1 MQSGNK
7 KEPIRKSWESKPGTT
22 GAKAKPQK
30 PKSDVDIAIWKSLM
44 PEELKGLIDESKFC
58 EMCSDFDT
66 DLQFFPSSSIA
77 QKQTFGVE
85 HLALLIEQLLSD
97 DSKTVARAANALN
110 GLATGNESVSAAIR
124 IKLLADPSALNNIFH
139 VRLPAPFPTPLP
151 QERLTPPLHAFPR
164 RRRPS
169 SRPRRPG
176 GSSSRSAPRS
186 AQVPRR
192 AAPRRAVRPVT
203 RPAARALQAQILLAP
218 RGFSEQSN

>member
-1 MQSGNK
+1 MSQAGSKGQSLK
-7 KEPIRKSWESKPGTT
+7 R
-22 GAKAKPQK
+22 
-30 PKSDVDIAIWKSLM
+30 SL
-44 PEELKGLIDESKFC
+44 LTLITECCKLNSRLDAAER
-58 EMCSDFDT
+58 DNGHLRA
-66 DLQFFPSSSIA
+66 DLA
-77 QKQTFGVE
+77 QKQTFGDE